1 MSSIKT
7 ACLIP
12 AYNEEKN
19 IREVVE
25 RTGKTGIF
33 SEIIVV
39 DDGSKDRTAEIVKK
53 LSSGSKIKL
62 TLILHE
68 KNRGKGEA
76 LKTGFDYILKTASDV
91 AVLMDADMQYPPEQ
105 TPKIIEPIESG
116 KADFVMG
123 FRDFRKVPFRHSL
136 GNFVWKTSF
145 NILFGTRLKDTN
157 CGLMALSRKAMENA
171 SVHGG
176 YITEN
181 AMLASMVKKGLR
193 IEQVSVVVDYHSPS
207 EIKRGIR
214 MVSGVLFFIIK
225 EGLKYRMGMK

>member
-1 MSSIKT
+1 MVA

-19 IREVVE
+19 IEEVVD
-25 RTGKTGIF
+25 RTENTGVF

-39 DDGSKDRTAEIVKK
+39 DDGSKDSTAEKAKK
-53 LSSGSKIKL
+53 ISLTSKIKI
-62 TLILHE
+62 TLISHE
-68 KNRGKGEA
+68 KNKGKGEA
-76 LKTGFDYILKTASDV
+76 LKTGFEHILKTNSDA
-91 AVLMDADMQYPPEQ
+91 AVIMDADMQYPPEQ
-105 TPKIIEPIESG
+105 AEKIIEPIKNG
-116 KADFVMG
+116 IADFVMG
-123 FRDFRKVPFRHSL
+123 FRDFRKVPFRHML

-145 NILFGTRLKDTN
+145 NILFGTKLKDTN

-193 IEQVSVVVDYHSPS
+193 IEQVPVVVDYHRASG
-207 EIKRGIR
+207 IKRGIR
-214 MVSGVLFFIIK
+214 MVLGVLFFIIK
-225 EGLKYRMGMK
+225 EGLKYRIGIK

>member
-1 MSSIKT
+1 MK
-7 ACLIP
+7 AVCLIP
-12 AYNEEKN
+12 AHNEERN
-19 IREVVE
+19 IKEAVE
-25 RTGKTGIF
+25 RTGKTGLF
-33 SEIIVV
+33 GEIVVV
-39 DDGSKDRTAEIVKK
+39 DDGSSDGTAEIVKK
-53 LSSGSKIKL
+53 ISSGKKTRV
-62 TLILHE
+62 TLISHE

-76 LKTGFDYILKTASDV
+76 LKTGFEYILKKTNSEII
-91 AVLMDADMQYPPEQ
+91 VLMDADMQYPPEQ
-105 TPKIIEPIESG
+105 TLKIIEPIESG

-123 FRDFRKVPFRHSL
+123 FRDFRKVPFRHRL

-157 CGLMALSRKAMENA
+157 CGLMALSRKALENT

-193 IEQVSVVVDYHSPS
+193 IEQVPVDVDYHRASG
-207 EIKRGIR
+207 IKRGIR

-225 EGLKYRMGMK
+225 EGLKYRLGKK

>member
-1 MSSIKT
+1 MIV

-12 AYNEEKN
+12 AYNEERN
-19 IREVVE
+19 IEEVVE
-25 RTGKTGIF
+25 SAGKTGIF
-33 SEIIVV
+33 GEIVVV
-39 DDGSKDRTAEIVKK
+39 DDGSKDSTAEIAKK
-53 LSSGSKIKL
+53 NSRNSKTKI
-62 TLILHE
+62 TLISHE
-68 KNRGKGEA
+68 TNRGKGEA
-76 LKTGFDYILKTASDV
+76 LKTGFEYILKTDSDI
-91 AVLMDADMQYPPEQ
+91 AVIMDADMQYPPEQ

-123 FRDFRKVPFRHSL
+123 FRDFRKVPFRHML

-145 NILFGTRLKDTN
+145 NILFGTKLKDTN

-181 AMLASMVKKGLR
+181 AMLASMVKKRLR
-193 IEQVSVVVDYHSPS
+193 IEQVPVTVDYHRASG
-207 EIKRGIR
+207 IKRGIR

-225 EGLKYRMGMK
+225 EGLKYRLGMK

>member
-1 MSSIKT
+1 MVV

-19 IREVVE
+19 IEEVVK
-25 RTGKTGIF
+25 RTENTSVF
-33 SEIIVV
+33 SEIIIV
-39 DDGSKDRTAEIVKK
+39 DDGSNDNTAEVARKTAEK
-53 LSSGSKIKL
+53 ARKTKITVL
-62 TLILHE
+62 VHG
-68 KNRGKGEA
+68 KNKGKGEA
-76 LKTGFDYILKTASDV
+76 LKTGFEYILKTNSDIV
-91 AVLMDADMQYPPEQ
+91 VLMDADMQYPPEQ
-105 TPKIIEPIESG
+105 AEKIIEPIESG
-116 KADFVMG
+116 RADFVMG
-123 FRDFRKVPFRHSL
+123 FRDFRKVPFRHRL

-145 NILFGTRLKDTN
+145 NIFFGTKLKDTN

-193 IEQVSVVVDYHSPS
+193 IEQVSVAVDYHRASG
-207 EIKRGIR
+207 IKRGIR

-225 EGLKYRMGMK
+225 EGLKYRMGIK

>member
-1 MSSIKT
+1 MKA

-12 AYNEEKN
+12 AYNEERN

-25 RTGKTGIF
+25 RTEKTGIF
-33 SEIIVV
+33 REIIIV
-39 DDGSKDRTAEIVKK
+39 DDGSKDSTAEIAKK
-53 LSSGSKIKL
+53 LSSGKTRV
-62 TLILHE
+62 TLISHE

-76 LKTGFDYILKTASDV
+76 LKTGFDYVLKTDSDV
-91 AVLMDADMQYPPEQ
+91 AVIMDADMQYPPEQ
-105 TPKIIEPIESG
+105 AGKIIEPIAKG
-116 KADFVMG
+116 RADFVMG
-123 FRDFRKVPFRHSL
+123 FRDFRKVPFRHRL

-193 IEQVSVVVDYHSPS
+193 IEQVPVSVDYHRASA
-207 EIKRGIR
+207 IRRGIR

-225 EGLKYRMGMK
+225 EGLKYRLGIK